1 MFYPHLLNIS
11 KSDLVLEVGP
21 GAYPYWR
28 SDCLVDK
35 FENSPATDISQ
46 FGGAPQQTLGKPL
59 FLINDAKIPFR
70 DRSFDY
76 LICAQVLEHVPSQEL
91 ALLVSE
97 MSRVAKRVYIE
108 IPRPVFD
115 LVYDFD
121 VHLNLMDI
129 VAGTIVC
136 LPKEKTN
143 LNKVKLFTQYALKL
157 RESQGFS
164 VERNSFNAVAVGV
177 EFSGHIPLIICDT
190 EEEFFERIS
199 KNIVNI
205 PPPTLSWRITERL
218 ACFANKHARKH
229 HSKSELATLMINPHL
244 NT

>member
-1 MFYPHLLNIS
+1 MFYPNLLNIS

-21 GAYPYWR
+21 GAYPHWR
-28 SDCLVDK
+28 SDCLVDR
-35 FENSPATDISQ
+35 FENASDVDLSQ
-46 FGGAPQQTLGKPL
+46 FGGAPQHTMGKPL
-59 FLINDAKIPFR
+59 FLIDDAKLPFR
-70 DRSFDY
+70 DGVFDY

-91 ALLVSE
+91 PSLISE
-97 MSRVAKRVYIE
+97 ICRVAKRAYIE
-108 IPRPVFD
+108 VPRPVFD

-143 LNKVKLFTQYALKL
+143 LKKIKLLTQYALEL
-157 RESQGFS
+157 RKSQGFS
-164 VERNSFNAVAVGV
+164 VERNSFNAVAVGM

-190 EEEFFERIS
+190 EEEFFQRIS

-205 PPPTLSWRITERL
+205 PPPPRTWIIKERL
-218 ACFANKHARKH
+218 ASFFYRHVHKQYA
-229 HSKSELATLMINPHL
+229 KSELLKLMINQD
-244 NT
+244 

>member
-46 FGGAPQQTLGKPL
+46 FGGAPQQTMGKPL
-59 FLINDAKIPFR
+59 FLINDAQIPFG

-97 MSRVAKRVYIE
+97 MMRVAKRVYIE

-143 LNKVKLFTQYALKL
+143 LNKVKLITQYALEL
-157 RESQGFS
+157 RESQGFA
-164 VERNSFNAVAVGV
+164 VERNSFNAVAVRV
-177 EFSGHIPLIICDT
+177 EFSGHIPLIICNS
-190 EEEFFERIS
+190 EVEFFERIS

-205 PPPTLSWRITERL
+205 PPPTLHWKIKERL
-218 ACFANKHARKH
+218 ACFVYKHARKH
-229 HSKSELATLMINPHL
+229 HSKSEFAKLMINPHL

>member
-1 MFYPHLLNIS
+1 MFYPQLLKIP
-11 KSDLVLEVGP
+11 KTDLVLEVGP
-21 GAYPYWR
+21 GAYPHWR

-35 FENSPATDISQ
+35 FDNSPGTDISQ
-46 FGGAPQQTLGKPL
+46 FGGAPQQTMGKPL
-59 FLINDAKIPFR
+59 FHINNAKLPFR
-70 DRSFDY
+70 DSVFDF

-97 MSRVAKRVYIE
+97 MSRVAKRIYIE

-143 LNKVKLFTQYALKL
+143 LNKVKLLTQYALEL
-157 RESQGFS
+157 RESQGFA

-205 PPPTLSWRITERL
+205 PPPTLRWRLKERL
-218 ACFANKHARKH
+218 ARLAYKHARKH
-229 HSKSELATLMINPHL
+229 QSKYELVKLLINPHS